1 MQSQQPMKNIT
12 VNKKEIDKFS
22 KLASEWWDPEGKFKP
37 LHKFNPVRL
46 RYIRNTLMKKNIK
59 PNSKPLKNIR
69 ILDIGCGGGLLCEPL
84 TKLGAKVIGID
95 ASEKNIKIAKAHAK
109 KSRLKI
115 SYYCAT
121 PENFKLK
128 SKFDVVLNMEIV
140 EHVDNVDLFLNKSS
154 KFLKKNGIMII
165 ATLNK
170 TLKSFIFAI
179 VGAEY
184 VLRWL
189 PIGTHNWN
197 MFVEPI
203 DLVNICKKNLLK
215 LEDLKG
221 VKYNVIT
228 REWKISNDTSV
239 NYLAKFKKF

>member
-1 MQSQQPMKNIT
+1 MKKIT

-22 KLASEWWDPEGKFKP
+22 KLASEWWDPDGKFKP

-46 RYIRNTLMKKNIK
+46 RYIKNTLMKRNKILN
-59 PNSKPLKNIR
+59 NKPLKNIR

-95 ASEKNIKIAKAHAK
+95 ASEKNIKIARSHAK
-109 KSRLKI
+109 KSKLKI
-115 SYYCAT
+115 NYYCAT
-121 PENFKLK
+121 PENFKLR

-197 MFVEPI
+197 MFVEPV
-203 DLVNICKKNLLK
+203 DLINICKKNLLN

>member
-1 MQSQQPMKNIT
+1 MKNIT

-22 KLASEWWDPEGKFKP
+22 KLASEWWDPKGKFKP

-46 RYIRNTLMKKNIK
+46 NYIKKTIVKKKKLLNNK
-59 PNSKPLKNIR
+59 KPLKNIK

-84 TKLGAKVIGID
+84 AKMGAKVIGID
-95 ASEKNIKIAKAHAK
+95 ASEKNIKIAKSHAN
-109 KSRLKI
+109 KSKLKVD
-115 SYYCAT
+115 YYCAT
-121 PENFKLK
+121 PENFKFN

-154 KFLKKNGIMII
+154 KFLKNNGIMII

-189 PIGTHNWN
+189 PIGTHDWN
-197 MFVEPI
+197 MFIKPD
-203 DLVNICKKNLLK
+203 DLINICKRNFLR
-215 LEDLKG
+215 LEELKG
-221 VKYNVIT
+221 VEYNLISN
-228 REWKISNDTSV
+228 EWKLSNNSSV
-239 NYLAKFKKF
+239 NYMARFKKI

>member
-1 MQSQQPMKNIT
+1 MKNIT
-12 VNKKEIDKFS
+12 VNKKEVDKFS
-22 KLASEWWDPEGKFKP
+22 KLASEWWDPKGKFKP

-46 RYIRNTLMKKNIK
+46 SYIKKTIVKKKKLLNNK
-59 PNSKPLKNIR
+59 KPLKNIK

-84 TKLGAKVIGID
+84 AKMGAKVIGID
-95 ASEKNIKIAKAHAK
+95 ASEKNIKIAKSHAN
-109 KSRLKI
+109 KSKLKVE
-115 SYYCAT
+115 YYCAT
-121 PENFKLK
+121 PENFKFN

-154 KFLKKNGIMII
+154 KFLKNNGIMII

-189 PIGTHNWN
+189 PIGTHDWN
-197 MFVEPI
+197 MFIKPD
-203 DLVNICKKNLLK
+203 DLINICKRNFLR
-215 LEDLKG
+215 LEELKG
-221 VKYNVIT
+221 VEYNLISN
-228 REWKISNDTSV
+228 EWKLSNNSSV
-239 NYLAKFKKF
+239 NYMARFKKI